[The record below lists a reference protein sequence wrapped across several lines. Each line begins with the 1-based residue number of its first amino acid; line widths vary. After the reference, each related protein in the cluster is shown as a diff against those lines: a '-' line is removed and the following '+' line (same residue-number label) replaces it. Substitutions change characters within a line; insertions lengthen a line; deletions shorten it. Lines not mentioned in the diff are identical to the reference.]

1 MPVSSSQT
9 KSRNDCP
16 AVSSTES
23 DTEAELEEFL
33 SCSLTFAN
41 DLWKTYGQHSDD
53 IPSGVRAGWLAFVQP
68 SGVILGGSEHWLR
81 SSVHFRSR
89 QFQSL
94 SWAKWNGPPWSMHGI
109 NSCSFTIKLSS
120 PAHTGRRGG
129 SIPTLAARVRGP
141 SLKFLPHSWQ
151 TITFFI
157 PFRLQRH
164 LLLLLAFH
172 PLTITLLQ
180 LCEASVYHADFA
192 RPVGWATL
200 DSCIPVLVGLEI
212 QKRILDLQVQA
223 RVSLGVRFHCQRRPK
238 FLAGPSTDPQGKAN
252 NLQWVFF

>member
-1 MPVSSSQT
+1 MFIFGVASSRAWVEPNETDRHDQ
-9 KSRNDCP
+9 C
-16 AVSSTES
+16 TE
-23 DTEAELEEFL
+23 
-33 SCSLTFAN
+33 C
-41 DLWKTYGQHSDD
+41 H
-53 IPSGVRAGWLAFVQP
+53 
-68 SGVILGGSEHWLR
+68 
-81 SSVHFRSR
+81 
-89 QFQSL
+89 
-94 SWAKWNGPPWSMHGI
+94 
-109 NSCSFTIKLSS
+109 SCSFTIKLSS

-238 FLAGPSTDPQGKAN
+238 FLAGPSDPQGK
-252 NLQWVFF
+252 QTTYSGFSSKWI